1 VRILIT
7 GACGVTPRAIARSLQ
22 MGDRFHDAALIGTDR
37 GGNWYGFHEGLYD
50 RVYLVPD
57 ARDRRYVEAMHDIC
71 EKEAIDVAV
80 VSPEAEVLF
89 WSGREPPVPA
99 LLPSP
104 RIVKIAI
111 SKKNL
116 YDALQ
121 GTGLIPWFSIVSRAE
136 LLARRGLD
144 FTRGPVWLRDFSD
157 ASSSAMGAI
166 RVNDAEQAYAWACLH
181 SGIADYMVAE
191 YLPGGNFACC
201 ILFYEGRLLK
211 VACYERLEYLM
222 GHLVAS
228 GVTGNISRGRLVND
242 SRLTTI
248 AEQAVRH
255 ISQQHDEPAHGLFT
269 VDLREAADGS
279 PKVTEINIR
288 HTACTSALAAG
299 GANLAEAQVLASL
312 SRCEEIG
319 EVAVTFAEGNVILRD
334 VDGPPLLLDSE
345 RKLEVGDFVA
355 GAASGCTRA
364 DSAAGAPKHR
374 LDSKYRPA

>member
-1 VRILIT
+1 MRILIT
-7 GACGVTPRAIARSLQ
+7 GACGVTPRAIARSLR
-22 MGDRFHDAALIGTDR
+22 MSDRFRDAALIGTDR
-37 GGNWYGFHEGLYD
+37 GGNWYGFYEELYD

-57 ARDRRYVEAMHDIC
+57 ARDPQYVETMCDIC
-71 EKEAIDVAV
+71 QKEAIDVAV

-89 WSGREPPVPA
+89 WSGRELPVPA

-104 RIVKIAI
+104 HIVKVAI

-121 GTGLIPWFSIVSRAE
+121 GSGLIPWYTIVGRAD

-144 FTRGPVWLRDFSD
+144 FSRGPVWLRDFSD

-166 RVNDAEQAYAWACLH
+166 RVNDAEQAYSWACLH
-181 SGIADYMVAE
+181 SEITDYMVAE

-201 ILFYEGRLLK
+201 MLFYGDKLLK

-222 GHLVAS
+222 GRLVAS

-242 SRLTTI
+242 SRLITI
-248 AEQAVRH
+248 AEQAVRL

-269 VDLREAADGS
+269 VDLREGVDGS

-312 SRCEEIG
+312 GRCEEIG
-319 EVAVTFAEGNVILRD
+319 EMEVTFAKGRVILRD
-334 VDGPPLLLDSE
+334 VDGPPLLLIGE
-345 RKLEVGDFVA
+345 PTLEVGDLVA
-355 GAASGCTRA
+355 GRTRGTKRP
-364 DSAAGAPKHR
+364 DRPDGAPKR
-374 LDSKYRPA
+374 RPA

>member
-7 GACGVTPRAIARSLQ
+7 GACGVTPRAIARSLR
-22 MGDRFHDAALIGTDR
+22 MSSRFRDAALVGTDR

-57 ARDRRYVEAMHDIC
+57 ARDPRYVEVMGDIC
-71 EKEAIDVAV
+71 QQEAIDVAV

-89 WSGREPPVPA
+89 WSGRELPVPA
-99 LLPSP
+99 LLPP
-104 RIVKIAI
+104 PHIVKVAI
-111 SKKNL
+111 NKKNL

-121 GTGLIPWFSIVSRAE
+121 GSGLIPWYTIVARAD

-144 FTRGPVWLRDFSD
+144 FARGPVWLRDFSD
-157 ASSSAMGAI
+157 ASSSGTGAI

-181 SGIADYMVAE
+181 SEITDYMVAE

-201 ILFYEGRLLK
+201 MLLYEGELLK

-222 GHLVAS
+222 GRLVAS

-255 ISQQHDEPAHGLFT
+255 VSQRHDEPAHGLFT
-269 VDLREAADGS
+269 VDLREATDGS

-312 SRCEEIG
+312 GRREEIG
-319 EVAVTFAEGNVILRD
+319 EVAATFGEGNLILRD
-334 VDGPPLLLDSE
+334 VDGPPLLLGGE
-345 RKLEVGDFVA
+345 RTLEVGDFIA
-355 GAASGCTRA
+355 GAARDSTRP
-364 DSAAGAPKHR
+364 DHPAGAPTR
-374 LDSKYRPA
+374 RPA